1 MKKHRQEVAF
11 MWNDV
16 LHKCHGNISRE
27 FTLESMDVLEARL
40 KENLMISLYRC
51 LERVLN
57 EELRGG

>member
-1 MKKHRQEVAF
+1 

-40 KENLMISLYRC
+40 KGNLMISLYRC